1 MVTTRAND
9 KPAASETAGS
19 GPYALKGKKTSAAPA
34 RPTAVK
40 TVKRVPGKQARSD
53 RLEVRTTD
61 EQNALIRQAAALRG
75 WTVTQFVLDSAV
87 ERAEQVLREQR
98 TLTLPNKVFD
108 AFMAALDGPAEAV
121 PELVDLF
128 NRPSPITPG

>member
-1 MVTTRAND
+1 MVATRAND
-9 KPAASETAGS
+9 KPALSETMGA
-19 GPYALKGKKTSAAPA
+19 GPYAPKGKKTSAAPA
-34 RPTAVK
+34 RHMAAK
-40 TVKRVPGKQARSD
+40 TVKKVPVKRSRSD

-61 EQNALIRQAAALRG
+61 EQNALIREAAALRG
-75 WTVTQFVLDSAV
+75 WTVTQFVLDTVV

-108 AFMAALDGPAEAV
+108 TFMAALDGPAEAV

-128 NRPSPITPG
+128 NRPSPIPPG